1 MKLLPLAALAALPL
15 ALTLPAVAA
24 EKWLKIDP
32 NDPFAKEGVF
42 HMFDVDGVI
51 EDSATG
57 FVAATMIY
65 VKPDTATPGVDTSR
79 HVWAFDCTGNNV
91 FYVSVATK
99 ADGTKVAA
107 DWQTKPQSLAEPV
120 MGGVTNLFG
129 KKLCALKGSWPKG
142 ALPLK

>member
-1 MKLLPLAALAALPL
+1 MKLFLTSALAALSFAL
-15 ALTLPAVAA
+15 ALPAAA

-32 NDPFAKEGVF
+32 NDPFAKDGAF
-42 HMFDVDGVI
+42 HMFDVDSGM

-65 VKPDTATPGVDTSR
+65 VKPETAKAGVETSR
-79 HVWAFDCTGNNV
+79 HLWAFDCAGDSV
-91 FYVSVATK
+91 FYVATS
-99 ADGTKVAA
+99 TKKEGRKVTA
-107 DWQTKPQSLAEPV
+107 DWRAKPNSLAEPV

-142 ALPLK
+142 DLPAK